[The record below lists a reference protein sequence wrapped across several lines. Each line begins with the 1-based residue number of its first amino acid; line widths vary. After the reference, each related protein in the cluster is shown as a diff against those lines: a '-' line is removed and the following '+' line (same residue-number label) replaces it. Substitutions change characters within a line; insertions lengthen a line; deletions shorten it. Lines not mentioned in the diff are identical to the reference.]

1 MSGKRILLKIAVAP
15 VVLILLVLKVIM
27 KIGMS
32 ISSIILGVMILFAA
46 GCIIYTIVKQVW
58 NQTFILVLI
67 EAALIA
73 TTALLGVL
81 EGLVDMALMAIM
93 SL

>member
-15 VVLILLVLKVIM
+15 VVLILLVLKVIV

-32 ISSIILGVMILFAA
+32 ISSVVLGALILFAG

-58 NQTFILVLI
+58 SQTLILALI
-67 EAALIA
+67 EATLIAASALI
-73 TTALLGVL
+73 GVL
-81 EGLVDMALMAIM
+81 ESLVDMALMAIM

>member
-1 MSGKRILLKIAVAP
+1 MSGKRIFLKIAVAP
-15 VVLILLVLKVIM
+15 VVLILLVLKVIV

-32 ISSIILGVMILFAA
+32 ISSVVLGALILFAA
-46 GCIIYTIVKQVW
+46 GCSIYTIVKQVW
-58 NQTFILVLI
+58 SQMFILLLI

-73 TTALLGVL
+73 TTALIGVL

>member
-1 MSGKRILLKIAVAP
+1 MSGKRILLKIVVAP
-15 VVLILLVLKVIM
+15 VVLILLLLKVIM
-27 KIGMS
+27 KIGAS
-32 ISSIILGVMILFAA
+32 VSSIVLGALILFAA

-58 NQTFILVLI
+58 SQTFILVLI

-73 TTALLGVL
+73 ATALIGVL
-81 EGLVDMALMAIM
+81 EGLVDGALRGLM